1 MGKRKKGNPIH
12 GWINFHKPVGMT
24 STQAVGKIRYALQA
38 QKVGHGGTL
47 DPLASGVLPIA
58 LGEATKTVN
67 FIQDAMK
74 IYNFTVTWGE
84 QRSTDDAEGDAIQSS
99 DKRPTLDEIT
109 ALLPQFI
116 GDIQQIPPQF
126 SAIKIEGERA
136 YDIARDGEHAD
147 IKSREVY
154 IEEFVIIEPQADKSA
169 TAASNQDISN
179 EPSRPPACGHGDTS
193 MSQTSFKVTC
203 GKGTYIRSL
212 ARDMGQLLGCY
223 GYISAL
229 ERAEVG
235 AMPLKDAISL
245 DIFEEMIDNPTQERD
260 LSRIILPLQ
269 TVLDDI
275 PVLALK
281 EKEWLA
287 LKNGNAISF
296 LAKPDLARMEQIGID
311 WKSDDYFTAIA
322 TYEDKAIAMV
332 ETYGAKIQPVRVFN
346 L

>member
-1 MGKRKKGNPIH
+1 MARRKKGNKID

-38 QKVGHGGTL
+38 QKAGHGGTL

-84 QRSTDDAEGDAIQSS
+84 QRSTDDAEGEAIQTS
-99 DKRPTLDEIT
+99 DKRPAIEDIT
-109 ALLPQFI
+109 ALLPEFI

-126 SAIKIEGERA
+126 SAIKVDGERA
-136 YDIARDGEHAD
+136 YDIARDGEHVE

-154 IEEFVIIEPQADKSA
+154 IEELTILTAEENSRSEP
-169 TAASNQDISN
+169 ASLRQS
-179 EPSRPPACGHGDTS
+179 ETKFRAL
-193 MSQTSFKVTC
+193 C

-212 ARDMGQLLGCY
+212 ARDMGAKLGCF

-235 AMPLKDAISL
+235 AMNLNSAISL
-245 DIFEEMIDNPTQERD
+245 DIIEEMIDNPTQERD
-260 LSRIILPLQ
+260 LSGILLPLQ
-269 TVLDDI
+269 TPLDDI

-296 LAKPDLARMEQIGID
+296 LAKPDLTRMEQIGID
-311 WKSDDYFTAIA
+311 WKSDDYFTALA
-322 TYEDKAIAMV
+322 TFEGKAIAMV

>member
-1 MGKRKKGNPIH
+1 MARRKKGNPIS

-24 STQAVGKIRYALQA
+24 STQAVGKIRYALKA
-38 QKVGHGGTL
+38 QKAGHGGTL

-84 QRSTDDAEGDAIQSS
+84 QRSTDDNEGEAIASS
-99 DKRPTLDEIT
+99 DKRPTIEDIT

-116 GDIQQIPPQF
+116 GDIEQIPPQF
-126 SAIKIEGERA
+126 SAVKIDGERA
-136 YDIARDGEHAD
+136 YDIARDGEHVEIKPREVF
-147 IKSREVY
+147 IKSFTIVS
-154 IEEFVIIEPQADKSA
+154 DKEGRSA
-169 TAASNQDISN
+169 PARLRQN
-179 EPSRPPACGHGDTS
+179 ETKFR
-193 MSQTSFKVTC
+193 VTC

-212 ARDMGQLLGCY
+212 ARDMGIKLGCF

-229 ERAEVG
+229 ERAKAG
-235 AMPLKDAISL
+235 SMSLNSAISL
-245 DIFEEMIDNPTQERD
+245 DIFEEMIDNPDQERD
-260 LSRIILPLQ
+260 LSGIILPLQ
-269 TVLDDI
+269 TPLDDI

-287 LKNGNAISF
+287 LKNGNAIS
-296 LAKPDLARMEQIGID
+296 LLSKPDLSRLESIGIE
-311 WKSDDYFTAIA
+311 WKSDDIFTALA
-322 TYEDKAIAMV
+322 TFEGQAIAMV

-346 L
+346 M

>member
-1 MGKRKKGNPIH
+1 MGRRKKGNKIN

-38 QKVGHGGTL
+38 QKAGHGGTL

-67 FIQDAMK
+67 FIQDALK
-74 IYNFTVTWGE
+74 VYNFTVTWGE
-84 QRSTDDAEGDAIQSS
+84 QRSTDDAEGKAIQTS
-99 DKRPTLDEIT
+99 DKRPTQDQIE
-109 ALLPQFI
+109 ALLTQFI
-116 GDIQQIPPQF
+116 GDIQQTPPQF
-126 SAIKIEGERA
+126 SAVKIDGERA
-136 YDIARDGEHAD
+136 YDIAREGEHVE
-147 IKSREVY
+147 IKSRPVY
-154 IEEFVIIEPQADKSA
+154 IESFSIVKHEADA
-169 TAASNQDISN
+169 
-179 EPSRPPACGHGDTS
+179 
-193 MSQTSFKVTC
+193 TSFTCLC

-212 ARDMGQLLGCY
+212 ARDIGELLGCF

-235 AMPLKDAISL
+235 SLSLESAISL
-245 DIFEEMIDNPTQERD
+245 DIFEEMIDKPDQVRD
-260 LSRIILPLQ
+260 LSGIILPLQ
-269 TVLDDI
+269 TPLDDI

-287 LKNGNAISF
+287 LKNGNAIS
-296 LAKPDLARMEQIGID
+296 LLSKPDLSRLESIGIE
-311 WKSDDYFTAIA
+311 WKSNDIFTALA
-322 TYEDKAIAMV
+322 TFEGQAIAMV